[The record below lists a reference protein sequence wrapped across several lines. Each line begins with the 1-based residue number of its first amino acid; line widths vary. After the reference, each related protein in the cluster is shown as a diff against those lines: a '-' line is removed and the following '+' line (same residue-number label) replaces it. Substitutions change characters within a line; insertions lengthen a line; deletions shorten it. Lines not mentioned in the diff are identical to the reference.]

1 MCKCGY
7 RYRGVEYKPTL
18 HSSKKELLTR
28 DLVIGLA
35 GLPSNMSE
43 QDFQKPLKKL
53 RQSKPVVLPSML
65 LCDFGNLAR
74 EVELLEEAGV
84 EALHLDVM
92 DGVFVPNMTYGMPI
106 VEAIR
111 KRTQLPVDVHLM
123 IESPAK
129 YAKAFVDAGADLITF
144 HVETLKSPGD
154 AELLETIRSMGCAA
168 GLAINP
174 STPME
179 KLLPFVSICDLV
191 LIMSVEAGFGGQ
203 AFNPTALERL
213 LKLRTEFG
221 PDLLLEVDGGVNVE
235 TAGKCV
241 AAGADMLVVGSAI
254 FKQPD
259 YCQALAHLH
268 QSIANVSM
276 DVAKTSK
283 C

>member
-1 MCKCGY
+1 LSRDFAIELADVPSSM
-7 RYRGVEYKPTL
+7 
-18 HSSKKELLTR
+18 SKK
-28 DLVIGLA
+28 DHQI
-35 GLPSNMSE
+35 
-43 QDFQKPLKKL
+43 PLKTL
-53 RQSKPVVLPSML
+53 RQAKPVILPSML

-74 EVELLEEAGV
+74 EVALLEEDGV

-106 VEAIR
+106 VQAIR
-111 KRTQLPVDVHLM
+111 KCTQMPIDVHLM
-123 IESPAK
+123 IQSPGK

-144 HVETLKSPGD
+144 HVETLKSPQD
-154 AELLETIRSMGCAA
+154 ANLLETVRAMGCAA

-179 KLLPFVSICDLV
+179 QILPFVSRCDLV

-203 AFNPTALERL
+203 GFNTVDLDRL
-213 LKLRTEFG
+213 TQLRSQFG
-221 PDLLLEVDGGVNVE
+221 ADLLLEIDGGVNVE

-241 AAGADMLVVGSAI
+241 AAGADLLVVGSAI

-268 QSIANVSM
+268 QSIARL
-276 DVAKTSK
+276 SK
-283 C
+283 DLTKAT